1 MFLPPEGYLVVY
13 GVDFDQWC
21 KRYKIDLK
29 DCEGPCHQC
38 GVLRRPTLPI
48 VVGRIHGVISAKCA
62 CGADSIAPYAMVLED
77 KDLQSPAGLE
87 AFQKETQAAWE
98 IYRRKEKERK
108 RVARNAKRREQRKR
122 KGTPCGP
129 V

>member
-1 MFLPPEGYLVVY
+1 MFLPPEGYLVIH

-21 KRYKIDLK
+21 KRHKIDLEG
-29 DCEGPCHQC
+29 CEAPCYQC
-38 GVLRRPTLPI
+38 GVMRRPTLPI
-48 VVGRIHGVISAKCA
+48 VVGRVRGVISAKCA
-62 CGADSIAPYAMVLED
+62 CGHDDATPYALTLED
-77 KDLQSPAGLE
+77 ESPQSIAGLE

-122 KGTPCGP
+122 KGTPCGSA
-129 V
+129 